1 MLVRLH
7 NLGALDD
14 GGVLINEVNSDI
26 TFLGRGARRVDAG
39 DIEGCSGD
47 NQPCL
52 HGGAP
57 SLGVGSGES
66 VPMRL
71 SAAVGRCLDKS
82 NWRGNMHSEHRL
94 EKRGTGVK

>member
-7 NLGALDD
+7 NLGALDG
-14 GGVLINEVNSDI
+14 GGVLINEVNLGI
-26 TFLGRGARRVDAG
+26 TFLGRVARRVDAG

-57 SLGVGSGES
+57 SV
-66 VPMRL
+66 V
-71 SAAVGRCLDKS
+71 LDP
-82 NWRGNMHSEHRL
+82 EDPFP
-94 EKRGTGVK
+94 